1 MDATT
6 VGREGVDVQ
15 QTTDPVAGAQR
26 DTSRSSYSEIPDL
39 MSSERRLSGLCT
51 PQVAGGLWLVRGV
64 KGFGRHSGQSYIVHN
79 SNVRSRERD
88 EYCMNKIY

>member
-1 MDATT
+1 VDATT

-39 MSSERRLSGLCT
+39 SEASGACLDCAR
-51 PQVAGGLWLVRGV
+51 PRGLPVAGGLWLVRGV
-64 KGFGRHSGQSYIVHN
+64 KGFGRRSGQSYIVHN
-79 SNVRSRERD
+79 SRERD